1 MAAGDLHSL
10 LRLYDPEAVF
20 LNQSGEVKTGEAG
33 LREVLAP
40 FYYPGSTIGGVSEP
54 AGMLLTIVWLFMTP
68 FGSTTFWLTLVA
80 LLCLLAQ
87 QAVYW
92 FVTHPVNQF
101 WVEGRHINR
110 LGAGFFSFGTP
121 APRAVRPDW
130 RQLRDRWEYSHVARA
145 GLTLVSITALVIAL
159 SAS

>member
-1 MAAGDLHSL
+1 MQ
-10 LRLYDPEAVF
+10 PI
-20 LNQSGEVKTGEAG
+20 
-33 LREVLAP
+33 
-40 FYYPGSTIGGVSEP
+40 YYPGFTIGGVSEP
-54 AGMLLTIVWLFMTP
+54 AGILLTIVLLCMTP

-101 WVEGRHINR
+101 WVEGQHINR
-110 LGAGFFSFGTP
+110 LGAGFFAFGTQ
-121 APRAVRPDW
+121 APRAARPDW

-145 GLTLVSITALVIAL
+145 GLTLVSLTALVIAL
-159 SAS
+159 AAS